1 MNIPVAAS
9 LTTLSPITPTLAVE
23 ASFKGRLDKVIDEAI
38 ADQTIV
44 GTVILV
50 AEDGN
55 IVYRR
60 AAGFADREAKT
71 LIKED
76 TIFRVASLTKPIVAV
91 TALRLVEEGKL
102 KLDDPVT
109 TYLPDFR
116 PKTADGRE
124 AVITIRQLMSHT
136 SGLTYGF
143 LQPADGPY
151 LKAGVSDGL
160 DQPGL
165 SIEENLRR
173 IASVPLSHEPGTAW
187 GYSVGLDV
195 LGAVLAKA
203 TGKSLPELV
212 KENVTGKLGMDD
224 TGFTVTD
231 MARLAVAYGDGEPP
245 VRMGKAH
252 SVPFIDGDVS
262 FATDRIF
269 DPASYAS
276 GGAGMAGTADDYI
289 RFLEALRNGGS
300 PLLKADSLK
309 LLESSQIGDLVLDVA
324 PPGTGFSLGFSIV
337 KDPAAAGS
345 PQSAGTWRWGGVYG
359 QSWFVDPVRKLTV
372 VALTNTAYAGMIGAF
387 PDGVRDAIYGN

>member
-1 MNIPVAAS
+1 MNIPVAAT
-9 LTTLSPITPTLAVE
+9 LTTLALTAPAVGGQAE
-23 ASFKGRLDKVIDEAI
+23 FKGRLDKVINEAI

-50 AEDGN
+50 AENGK

-71 LIKED
+71 PVRED
-76 TIFRVASLTKPIVAV
+76 AIFRFASMTKPVVAV
-91 TALRLVEEGKL
+91 TTLRLVEEGKL

-109 TYLPDFR
+109 KYLPDFH
-116 PKTADGRE
+116 PKLADGRE
-124 AVITIRQLMSHT
+124 PVITIRQLMSHT

-151 LKAGVSDGL
+151 HKANVSDGL

-165 SIEENLRR
+165 SVEENLRR
-173 IASVPLSHEPGTAW
+173 IATVPLSSEPGTAW
-187 GYSVGLDV
+187 GYSVGIDV
-195 LGAVLAKA
+195 LGAVLARA

-212 KENVTGKLGMDD
+212 KENVTGKLGMKD
-224 TGFTVTD
+224 TGFTVSD
-231 MARLAVAYGDGEPP
+231 RARLAVAYGDAEPP
-245 VRMGKAH
+245 VRMDKTH
-252 SVPFIDGDVS
+252 IVPFFDGDVS
-262 FATDRIF
+262 FAPDRIF

-289 RFLEALRNGGS
+289 RFLEALREGGS
-300 PLLKADSLK
+300 PLLTAGSLK
-309 LLESSQIGDLVLDVA
+309 LLENSQIGDLVVDVA

-345 PQSAGTWRWGGVYG
+345 PQSAGTWKWGGAYG
-359 QSWFVDPVRKLTV
+359 QSWFVDPKRKLTV
-372 VALTNTAYAGMIGAF
+372 VALTNTALAGMVGVF
-387 PDGVRDAIYGN
+387 PDGVRDAIYGK